1 MSKSDYMLV
10 SKRDIK
16 CMARLIARLLNK
28 SFMLSEL
35 EKLEDS
41 IDSDVFEIV
50 AKTFRES
57 GI

>member
-1 MSKSDYMLV
+1 MLV

-16 CMARLIARLLNK
+16 CMARLIAKLLNK

-35 EKLEDS
+35 ERLEDS

-50 AKTFRES
+50 AKAFRDYEE
-57 GI
+57 